1 MYYLIYITIK
11 YIDYYQVLNNYQ
23 IPIEFAQFNL
33 FSYKIKIKMPTM
45 RKKMSAGRK
54 SLKLRNTSKNL
65 SVNSLAKQVALL
77 RNEGRS
83 AFQKQVAEG
92 SSVGKL
98 AKQVELL
105 RSEGRSAFQ
114 KQVAEKRKMQQLI
127 DSTIKLANL
136 SISNLSKMN
145 SRKQKC

>member
-1 MYYLIYITIK
+1 
-11 YIDYYQVLNNYQ
+11 
-23 IPIEFAQFNL
+23 
-33 FSYKIKIKMPTM
+33 
-45 RKKMSAGRK
+45 MSAGRK

-65 SVNSLAKQVALL
+65 SVKSLAKQVALL

-83 AFQKQVAEG
+83 AFQKQASEG

-105 RSEGRSAFQ
+105 RSEGRSAFE

-127 DSTIKLANL
+127 DSPIKLANL
-136 SISNLSKMN
+136 SISKLSKMN